1 MNITL
6 LQVTALLTLIPPS
19 LLYFRRE
26 VKKDAIF
33 WSVLV
38 TALCGVFLWVY
49 VKQSSGWHT
58 GLSVA
63 LWQTILACLIIYF
76 IMCNITDEA
85 WKLNSILFPYLLLIG
100 LLAVIWDRIP
110 AEPFTGNIHIAWIGT
125 HILISV
131 GTYGLLTIAALAALA
146 AMLQGRALKTKK
158 RTKFARQLPSV
169 NASERILVNSLM
181 VCVIVLAIG
190 IITGIAS
197 QYISTGNF
205 LAFDH
210 KTVLAFIVFLIVILI
225 IFIHFNTGIRGRIAT
240 RFVLSAYLL
249 LSLCYPGVKFVK
261 DFLLSS

>member
-1 MNITL
+1 MKN
-6 LQVTALLTLIPPS
+6 
-19 LLYFRRE
+19 
-26 VKKDAIF
+26 
-33 WSVLV
+33 
-38 TALCGVFLWVY
+38 
-49 VKQSSGWHT
+49 
-58 GLSVA
+58 
-63 LWQTILACLIIYF
+63 
-76 IMCNITDEA
+76 
-85 WKLNSILFPYLLLIG
+85 KLLLLIG